1 MAMAAQR
8 YGIRVWA
15 YAQTRTYRDFFLDV
29 QALAK
34 VWAWPAEVLLS
45 ALGGKGDGK
54 GARNRPDGGEVQVAQ
69 SSARSGLGEDGVP
82 RTFKRKPG
90 WKYSVY
96 DLGPIVAK
104 PIAGFDGGRA
114 VDVPDAVLE
123 RAIAEGRMHPSARK
137 VRQESDLAYGA
148 ETGGRRHDT
157 TSYLHS
163 QAVLSASIRGG
174 GMAFRQA

>member
-8 YGIRVWA
+8 YGIPIWT
-15 YAQTRTYRDFFLDV
+15 YAQTRTYRELFLDV

-45 ALGGKGDGK
+45 ALGGKGSGK
-54 GARNRPDGGEVQVAQ
+54 GQRNTADAGEVNVAQ

-90 WKYSVY
+90 WRYSVY

-114 VDVPDAVLE
+114 VDMPAAVLE
-123 RAIAEGRMHPSARK
+123 RAIAEGRMHPSARR
-137 VRQESDLAYGA
+137 VRQESELAYGA
-148 ETGGRRHDT
+148 ETGGRRHDA